1 VTTQTLQ
8 NDPDVKLPK
17 SVLEAAAR
25 AEGFY
30 KNASTGEPASTPEEV
45 TPQGNPDLDPA
56 ALAATDIDVSQAP
69 DPVTKEPEKPAAGEE
84 SWEHKYKSIHGRY
97 VRSQEQVR
105 ELSERVSNLQNMLAS
120 MQATT
125 AAAPAQ
131 IPELSAERLI
141 TPEEANDY
149 GEDFI
154 KVVGKKAR
162 EELAPVINAYQA
174 EISKL
179 KQQLEGVQGVFRQD
193 SHQKLL
199 GTLDE
204 KLPNWRDLNTN
215 EGFLD
220 WLRLPDP
227 YSGAIRHDMLKAAYA
242 QGDAH
247 RVLAF
252 FNGFLAEEAAVAP
265 AGAEPDQ
272 SVTRVPKVPLANLA
286 APGRAK
292 TAASSTGPAEKP
304 IFTRAQI
311 AAFYADVAAGK
322 FRGRD
327 ADKSKTEAMIFEAQ
341 REGRIR

>member
-17 SVLEAAAR
+17 GVLEAAAR
-25 AEGFY
+25 AEELH
-30 KNASTGEPASTPEEV
+30 KTMRDVPEPEQEDV
-45 TPQGNPDLDPA
+45 TSQGNSELDPA
-56 ALAATDIDVSQAP
+56 SLASTSVDTSQQPETAA
-69 DPVTKEPEKPAAGEE
+69 KETERPAAGEE

-120 MQATT
+120 MQATAAT
-125 AAAPAQ
+125 APTQ
-131 IPELSAERLI
+131 VPELSAENLI

-149 GEDFI
+149 GEDFL

-174 EISKL
+174 EIAKL

-215 EGFLD
+215 EVFLD

-242 QGDAH
+242 QGDAR

-265 AGAEPDQ
+265 AGAEPDP
-272 SVTRVPKVPLANLA
+272 SVTRVPNIPLANLA

-322 FRGRD
+322 YRGRD
-327 ADKSKTEAMIFEAQ
+327 ADKGKAEAMIFEAQ